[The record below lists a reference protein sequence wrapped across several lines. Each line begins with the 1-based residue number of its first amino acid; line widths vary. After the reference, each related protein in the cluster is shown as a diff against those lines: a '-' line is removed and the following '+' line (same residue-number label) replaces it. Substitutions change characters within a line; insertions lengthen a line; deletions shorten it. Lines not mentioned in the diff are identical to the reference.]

1 MKRRNRH
8 ANALA
13 AAVIASLA
21 LLPLYGDPRPSPVTH
36 PDWARMVLRGLDLLD
51 STPLSA
57 QASQI
62 FATLSWK
69 NSLAYR
75 ADRYLTAEGVQVE
88 GTGEVRRVLARAEVG
103 EVAYPIA
110 VARGGDY
117 RVRLLLSGDPA
128 FPAEAEIR
136 ALGQDKPEKVFTVPG
151 HATPAWADA
160 GTVHLD
166 PGAYSAT
173 VLLPKGT
180 DPRVRRAGSA
190 LSQPHRAHRRME
202 GDGARHH
209 RRRGGDGAEGARP
222 RVRAAAVRH
231 RHRGGGGGH
240 QGRGPPGPGCELR
253 ARARP
258 RGGVAEGRTQGHR
271 RLGVPRPSRE
281 RALRG
286 LRVRGGGRRPA
297 LHRRCLPQVGDLP
310 GAGRRRP
317 ARGGGRC
324 SPASSRRAATS

>member
-1 MKRRNRH
+1 MP
-8 ANALA
+8 LA
-13 AAVIASLA
+13 VAAIASLG

-75 ADRYLTAEGVQVE
+75 ADRYLTGEGVQVE
-88 GTGEVRRVLARAEVG
+88 GAGDGRRVLASAEVG

-128 FPAEAEIR
+128 FPAETEIR
-136 ALGQDKPEKVFTVPG
+136 ALGPG
-151 HATPAWADA
+151 QA
-160 GTVHLD
+160 GEGVH
-166 PGAYSAT
+166 
-173 VLLPKGT
+173 
-180 DPRVRRAGSA
+180 
-190 LSQPHRAHRRME
+190 
-202 GDGARHH
+202 GARPRHPGLGRCRHRPSRPRGLLGHGPAAEGHEPSSTSSWLPPCLNPIEPIGGWKATARGHH

-222 RVRAAAVRH
+222 RARAAAVRH
-231 RHRGGGGGH
+231 RDRGGSGGH
-240 QGRGPPGPGCELR
+240 QGRGPDGPGRELR
-253 ARARP
+253 AGAGP
-258 RGGVAEGRTQGHR
+258 RGGVAQGRTQGHR

-281 RALRG
+281 RALRR

-310 GAGRRRP
+310 GAGGGRP

-324 SPASSRRAATS
+324 SPESSRPAATS